1 MCAALGAK
9 SAGRQDTN
17 YDARGRV
24 NRKLCDA
31 AHKSSSTFV
40 IVGFFVF
47 VIVVATV
54 VFVVTAV
61 FVVVVIAIEEVQTR
75 LSLAAN
81 SLRSRGVLHRSA
93 RSAVYRR
100 WIFYTKYSY
109 VQRFIEI
116 SKIST
121 PPKRS
126 KSTHL
131 RTFSRVRKRS
141 SPYTFITKQHKLNKI
156 HFTARCQV
164 HT

>member
-47 VIVVATV
+47 VVVVATV
-54 VFVVTAV
+54 V

-156 HFTARCQV
+156 HFIARCQV

>member
-54 VFVVTAV
+54 VFVV
-61 FVVVVIAIEEVQTR
+61 VVIAIEEVQTR

-81 SLRSRGVLHRSA
+81 S
-93 RSAVYRR
+93 
-100 WIFYTKYSY
+100 
-109 VQRFIEI
+109 
-116 SKIST
+116 
-121 PPKRS
+121 
-126 KSTHL
+126 
-131 RTFSRVRKRS
+131 
-141 SPYTFITKQHKLNKI
+141 
-156 HFTARCQV
+156 
-164 HT
+164 